1 MTQQQWDLIGYGVW
15 ALIIWMTLKQFRQT
29 RRPVQG
35 RGLKLLLGDWLLFAP
50 LPWIVYRMVE
60 RGTWEQLAWTLGL
73 GVLLALPYI
82 LTTRFQAASDG
93 TIKFKPNAVFY
104 IFLFGFPYLRY
115 TIRDRIFHSHP
126 ILTAQHRPDIELM
139 LAEYI
144 AVLVL
149 LTFLWRLFMYAS
161 YRRTL
166 RSLTSM
172 QQTPEE
178 QPSLTTSL

>member
-1 MTQQQWDLIGYGVW
+1 
-15 ALIIWMTLKQFRQT
+15 
-29 RRPVQG
+29 
-35 RGLKLLLGDWLLFAP
+35 
-50 LPWIVYRMVE
+50 MVE

-82 LTTRFQAASDG
+82 LTTRFQAEADG
-93 TIKFKPNAVFY
+93 SIKFKPNAVFY

-149 LTFLWRLFMYAS
+149 LTFLWRLFMYVS

-172 QQTPEE
+172 QQTSAE
-178 QPSLTTSL
+178 QSSPV

>member
-35 RGLKLLLGDWLLFAP
+35 KGLNLLLGDWLLFAP
-50 LPWIVYRMVE
+50 LPWIVYRMIE

-73 GVLLALPYI
+73 GILLSLPYI
-82 LTTRFQAASDG
+82 LTTKFQAAADG
-93 TIKFKPNAVFY
+93 TIKFKPNAAFY

-126 ILTAQHRPDIELM
+126 ILSAQHRPDIELM

-149 LTFLWRLFMYAS
+149 LTFLWRLFMFIS

-166 RSLTSM
+166 RAAAAQGDTRTDQSVITASL
-172 QQTPEE
+172 
-178 QPSLTTSL
+178 